1 MQKVR
6 GEYGRGLDDRGLT
19 RGGIG
24 ANREGTGLNTD
35 TGMEAE
41 GCMQKAEGRTR
52 TRRADAGKHRSPT
65 AARSPR
71 PAQRR
76 AARTERGHG
85 RGRGA
90 AVLGAGPP
98 PAATRPF
105 PGAGSAADTER
116 LAPLPAQM
124 AAVSP
129 RGPAPR
135 RPPLATKAPPRRGGG
150 YRGAP
155 PSSLPGPRRPPLG
168 AHLVPGRAP
177 RVGSGSRAGGGKGGR
192 GGAARAAR
200 PLPARRS
207 EARAATGREGGA
219 REGEESAPPRPAPPG
234 SRYDTPPRCFTAAP
248 GNRAMRRQVSSGALR
263 GAGRRARGAEGTA
276 GGAARGLAWP

>member
-1 MQKVR
+1 
-6 GEYGRGLDDRGLT
+6 
-19 RGGIG
+19 
-24 ANREGTGLNTD
+24 
-35 TGMEAE
+35 
-41 GCMQKAEGRTR
+41 MQKAEGRTR

-155 PSSLPGPRRPPLG
+155 PLIPPRPSAPAARCSPGPG
-168 AHLVPGRAP
+168 ARA
-177 RVGSGSRAGGGKGGR
+177 AGGIGQQGGGGR
-192 GGAARAAR
+192 GGGGARLA
-200 PLPARRS
+200 LPARCP
-207 EARAATGREGGA
+207 RAALRRAPPRGGR
-219 REGEESAPPRPAPPG
+219 GERGRGRSRPRLAPPRPA
-234 SRYDTPPRCFTAAP
+234 RVTTPC
-248 GNRAMRRQVSSGALR
+248 RAALR
-263 GAGRRARGAEGTA
+263 RRPATGR
-276 GGAARGLAWP
+276 

>member
-1 MQKVR
+1 
-6 GEYGRGLDDRGLT
+6 
-19 RGGIG
+19 
-24 ANREGTGLNTD
+24 
-35 TGMEAE
+35 
-41 GCMQKAEGRTR
+41 MQKAEGRTR

-177 RVGSGSRAGGGKGGR
+177 RVGSGSRAGGKGGE
-192 GGAARAAR
+192 GVGAARAAR

>member
-19 RGGIG
+19 RGDIG

-155 PSSLPGPRRPPLG
+155 PLIPPRPSAPAARCSPGPG
-168 AHLVPGRAP
+168 ARA
-177 RVGSGSRAGGGKGGR
+177 AGGIGQQGGGGR
-192 GGAARAAR
+192 GGGGARLA
-200 PLPARRS
+200 LPARCP
-207 EARAATGREGGA
+207 RAALRRAPPRGGR
-219 REGEESAPPRPAPPG
+219 GERGRGRSRPRLAPPRPA
-234 SRYDTPPRCFTAAP
+234 RVTTPR
-248 GNRAMRRQVSSGALR
+248 RAALR
-263 GAGRRARGAEGTA
+263 RRPATGR
-276 GGAARGLAWP
+276 